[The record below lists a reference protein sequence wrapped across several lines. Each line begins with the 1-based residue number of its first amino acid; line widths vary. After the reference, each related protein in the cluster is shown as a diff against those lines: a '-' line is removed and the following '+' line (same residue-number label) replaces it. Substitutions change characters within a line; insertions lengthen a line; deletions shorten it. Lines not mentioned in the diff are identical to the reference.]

1 MARQH
6 FANSQVRGVPIG
18 SGWANTK
25 GGYGLS
31 LMGKVRD
38 ANKQLVDVE
47 SYEIVFKLSN
57 GNDMVVPFKAS
68 IFEGRLQGGKMLLT
82 PRRSKREGKKDSD
95 MILYAFPDQEAKEE

>member
-6 FANSQVRGVPIG
+6 LVSAVSKGIPIG
-18 SGWANTK
+18 SGWANSK
-25 GGYGLS
+25 GGYGIS

-38 ANKQLVDVE
+38 ANKELVDVD
-47 SYEIVFKLSN
+47 SYEIIFKLKN

-68 IFEGRLQGGKMLLT
+68 TYEGRLQGGKMLLT

-95 MILYAFPDQEAKEE
+95 MILYAYPDEETKEE